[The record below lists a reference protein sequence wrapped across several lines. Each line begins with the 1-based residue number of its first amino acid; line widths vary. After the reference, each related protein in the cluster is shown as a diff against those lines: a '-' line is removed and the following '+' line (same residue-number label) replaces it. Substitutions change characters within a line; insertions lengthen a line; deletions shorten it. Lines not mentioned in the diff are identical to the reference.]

1 MKVKEKQQILS
12 QNKTNSEIEGEREEG
27 IDILQ
32 LNKGIATEQ
41 LLERQL
47 SQAWVFY
54 FSSSRL
60 WLIESVEL
68 PLGFE

>member
-1 MKVKEKQQILS
+1 MA
-12 QNKTNSEIEGEREEG
+12 QNKTNNEIGDEMEKG
-27 IDILQ
+27 IDILK

-41 LLERQL
+41 LLGRQL

-60 WLIESVEL
+60 
-68 PLGFE
+68 